1 MPWMVEA
8 HSDLALLRRLAVGLP
23 KFGIND
29 TCLHTG
35 TVEQQFFFSNGRLPP
50 SFMCNDYNGLSAIH
64 IFEMLSSHGGCWPAI
79 MQEYLIFVMLGHP
92 VPCRCSAHHNS
103 LYLCLWLF
111 KKNRMKRLC
120 VAHIINPQYRL
131 TELHVFL
138 SSCCLLGYRLGK
150 ETKVLNVPFVHQG
163 IVQSLDFWKM
173 KVFLLFN
180 ILTNGGS
187 SCAHTGQ
194 CKDLWVRRPLGG
206 NYSRYFSFKEN
217 WNFARLRYSAPIVY
231 LVALVYKQLNL
242 EIIHFVASLSSWK
255 LQHLPC
261 PGDFPVPHSCEDP
274 HPLPASALLEVL
286 QDFTHFLCLSLS
298 SSGTTVHIFSTD
310 WPHTNPLR

>member
-1 MPWMVEA
+1 MDSLPSTSLKCSPPTEVA
-8 HSDLALLRRLAVGLP
+8 DLQLCKSTSFLSCWVILSPAGVRL
-23 KFGIND
+23 IIIHY
-29 TCLHTG
+29 TCAYGFL
-35 TVEQQFFFSNGRLPP
+35 
-50 SFMCNDYNGLSAIH
+50 
-64 IFEMLSSHGGCWPAI
+64 
-79 MQEYLIFVMLGHP
+79 
-92 VPCRCSAHHNS
+92 
-103 LYLCLWLF
+103 

-206 NYSRYFSFKEN
+206 NKGI
-217 WNFARLRYSAPIVY
+217 WNIVG
-231 LVALVYKQLNL
+231 
-242 EIIHFVASLSSWK
+242 IS
-255 LQHLPC
+255 
-261 PGDFPVPHSCEDP
+261 
-274 HPLPASALLEVL
+274 PLKKTGIL
-286 QDFTHFLCLSLS
+286 QDCGTLPLLSIWL
-298 SSGTTVHIFSTD
+298 
-310 WPHTNPLR
+310 L

>member
-111 KKNRMKRLC
+111 KKKQDEKTVCSTYHQSPILLNRTAC
-120 VAHIINPQYRL
+120 V
-131 TELHVFL
+131 F
-138 SSCCLLGYRLGK
+138 
-150 ETKVLNVPFVHQG
+150 
-163 IVQSLDFWKM
+163 
-173 KVFLLFN
+173 
-180 ILTNGGS
+180 
-187 SCAHTGQ
+187 
-194 CKDLWVRRPLGG
+194 
-206 NYSRYFSFKEN
+206 
-217 WNFARLRYSAPIVY
+217 
-231 LVALVYKQLNL
+231 KQL
-242 EIIHFVASLSSWK
+242 LSPGIPSWEGDK
-255 LQHLPC
+255 SSECTFCTSGNSTEFGFLKNESFSSIQHSYQR
-261 PGDFPVPHSCEDP
+261 G
-274 HPLPASALLEVL
+274 
-286 QDFTHFLCLSLS
+286 Q
-298 SSGTTVHIFSTD
+298 
-310 WPHTNPLR
+310 